1 MACQYCGGSHSS
13 ENGGCPAFGPW
24 ASEQPLP
31 SLAPGQILE
40 GKYKIV
46 RELGRGAMGVVHEA
60 LHMALGRRVA
70 VKTLLAETGPDPDLV
85 ARFEREAR
93 AASAIGHPHIVDVFD
108 LGRTPEGVLF
118 MAMELL
124 DGKPLA
130 TLLRQT
136 PCLPVPLALDLAS
149 QMLSGLAAA
158 HRNGIVHRD
167 LKPDNIFI
175 LNTEDRPNFLK
186 IVDFGISKILVR
198 SGHGQPMAGKGGG
211 TAVGTILG
219 TPLYMSPE
227 QILGQVGRIDH
238 RSDIY
243 SAGVVLYEMLCGRT
257 PFEGESHAKIFAS
270 ILDGWYPLPRDL
282 RKEIPLSVEA
292 AIVRALDRDMAKRFD
307 TATAMREAVIGRSA
321 DLTPPP
327 EMVSDFVALKPV
339 TIRPPS
345 SVERGDPFSPLPDKD
360 PVPLLPRELEHPLA
374 EPSHKTSPS
383 IELARPVRTSSSSM
397 PRRLASQE
405 IARPV
410 RIWPRLA
417 IVLGLVALIVGIRV
431 VTIYLR
437 PAGGKSVPAAQHEQH
452 KVTLAVDPAEAVVQI
467 DHLPAM
473 RDDLF
478 LDQGKSHVLAASAP
492 GRIFRRF
499 SFELKTDMEISV
511 YLGRTLVLPS
521 PADPGPLPSEL
532 AVRHSEHP
540 PARDDINH
548 AFAKL
553 ERYTR
558 CLALLGYADGEARK
572 GGNPAVP
579 SNSDMSG
586 CIQLLDEANTLAP
599 VMFQLHAAAV
609 AYLQGVQGGQSP
621 ATLHKLLANFRAE
634 FLAARTDW
642 QMAEL
647 ARQEKNEGQTAA
659 WHLRRVA
666 LAAQAWLRQ
675 SRATSVSARGLKE
688 SRSKLDEAYQAL
700 LGFAKQ
706 SPKEMAQVS
715 GANEFMRSAQDVS
728 ALARG
733 ESSKRAEAAAAFA
746 ACKQLL
752 TAFNAL
758 VVE

>member
-1 MACQYCGGSHSS
+1 MGQA
-13 ENGGCPAFGPW
+13 
-24 ASEQPLP
+24 LP

-118 MAMELL
+118 MAMEFL

-130 TLLRQT
+130 TLLKET
-136 PCLPVPLALDLAS
+136 PCLPIPLALDLAS

-175 LNTEDRPNFLK
+175 LNTEDRPNFVK

-198 SGHGQPMAGKGGG
+198 SGPGQHLAGKGGG
-211 TAVGTILG
+211 TAVGTVLG

-243 SAGVVLYEMLCGRT
+243 SAGVVIYEMLCGRT

-270 ILDGWYPLPRDL
+270 ILDGWYPLPHDL
-282 RKEIPLSVEA
+282 RRDIPAVVDA

-307 TATAMREAVIGRSA
+307 TATAMREAVTGRSA
-321 DLTPPP
+321 DLTPAP
-327 EMVSDFVALKPV
+327 EMVSTPV
-339 TIRPPS
+339 SLHPPTIRQPS
-345 SVERGDPFSPLPDKD
+345 SMERGDPFAPLPDSESIPMLSRD
-360 PVPLLPRELEHPLA
+360 LEHPLA
-374 EPSHKTSPS
+374 EPSHKASPS
-383 IELARPVRTSSSSM
+383 IELARPVRASSATM
-397 PRRLASQE
+397 PRRMASHE
-405 IARPV
+405 APRPV
-410 RIWPRLA
+410 RVWPRLA
-417 IVLGLVALIVGIRV
+417 IVLGLVALVVAVRV

-437 PAGGKSVPAAQHEQH
+437 PTVGKSAPVTQRVQH
-452 KVTLAVDPAEAVVQI
+452 KVTLAVDPAEATVHI
-467 DHLPAM
+467 DQLPAM

-478 LDQGKSHVLAASAP
+478 LDQEKSHVLVASAP
-492 GRIFRRF
+492 GRITRKF
-499 SFELKTDMEISV
+499 SFEAKSDVELSV
-511 YLGRTLVLPS
+511 HLGRALVPPS
-521 PADPGPLPSEL
+521 PSDPGPSPSEL
-532 AVRHSEHP
+532 AVRYSVN
-540 PARDDINH
+540 PAPRDDINH

-553 ERYTR
+553 ERYAR
-558 CLALLGYADGEARK
+558 CLALLGYVEGEVRK
-572 GGNPAVP
+572 GGNSVVP

-586 CIQLLDEANTLAP
+586 CVQLLDEANTHSP
-599 VMFQLHAAAV
+599 VMFQLHAAGV
-609 AYLQGVQGGQSP
+609 AFLQGVQGGQSP
-621 ATLHKLLANFRAE
+621 ATLHKLLAAFRAE
-634 FLAARTDW
+634 FLAVRTDW
-642 QMAEL
+642 QTAEL
-647 ARQEKNEGQTAA
+647 ARQEKDEGQTAA
-659 WHLRRVA
+659 WHMRRVA

-675 SRATSVSARGLKE
+675 SKASSAPGRGLKE
-688 SRSKLDEAYQAL
+688 SRARLDEAHQAL
-700 LGFAKQ
+700 LELSKQ
-706 SPKEMAQVS
+706 SPKVMARVA
-715 GANEFMRSAQDVS
+715 GADEFTRSAQEVV

-733 ESSKRAEAAAAFA
+733 ESGKRFESAAAFA
-746 ACKQLL
+746 ACRQLF

>member
-1 MACQYCGGSHSS
+1 L
-13 ENGGCPAFGPW
+13 GPW
-24 ASEQPLP
+24 ATAQPLP

-70 VKTLLAETGPDPDLV
+70 IKTLLAETGPDPDLV

-124 DGKPLA
+124 DGKSLA
-130 TLLRQT
+130 TLLRDT

-175 LNTEDRPNFLK
+175 LNTEDRPNFVK

-198 SGHGQPMAGKGGG
+198 SSQGRHLAGKGGG
-211 TAVGTILG
+211 TAVGTVLG

-270 ILDGWYPLPRDL
+270 ILDGWYPLPSDL
-282 RKEIPLSVEA
+282 RHEIPPSVAA

-307 TATAMREAVIGRSA
+307 TATAMREAVTGRSA
-321 DLTPPP
+321 DLTPAP
-327 EMVSDFVALKPV
+327 EMVSAPVAMHPP
-339 TIRPPS
+339 TIRQPS
-345 SVERGDPFSPLPDKD
+345 SVERGDPFAPLPD
-360 PVPLLPRELEHPLA
+360 PAPIPLLPRDLEHPLA
-374 EPSHKTSPS
+374 EPSHNASPS
-383 IELARPVRTSSSSM
+383 IELARPVRTSSPAI
-397 PRRLASQE
+397 PRRMTSQE
-405 IARPV
+405 VPRPV
-410 RIWPRLA
+410 RIWPGLA
-417 IVLGLVALIVGIRV
+417 IVLGLVALIVGVRV
-431 VTIYLR
+431 VTIYTR
-437 PAGGKSVPAAQHEQH
+437 PAGGKSAPVTQHEQH
-452 KVTLAVDPAEAVVQI
+452 KVTLAVDPAEASVQI

-478 LDQGKSHVLAASAP
+478 LDQDKAHLLAASAP
-492 GRIFRRF
+492 GRITRKF
-499 SFELKTDMEISV
+499 SFEAKTDMELSV
-511 YLGRTLVLPS
+511 HLGRALVPPS
-521 PADPGPLPSEL
+521 PADPGPSTSEL
-532 AVRHSEHP
+532 AVHYSAN
-540 PARDDINH
+540 PATRDEINH

-553 ERYTR
+553 ERYAR
-558 CLALLGYADGEARK
+558 CLALLGYTDGEARK

-586 CIQLLDEANTLAP
+586 CVQLLEEANALAP
-599 VMFQLHAAAV
+599 VMFQLHAAAG
-609 AYLQGVQGGQSP
+609 AYLQGVQGGQTP
-621 ATLHKLLANFRAE
+621 ATLHKLLAAFRAE
-634 FLAARTDW
+634 FLAVRTDW
-642 QMAEL
+642 QMTEL
-647 ARQEKNEGQTAA
+647 ARQEKDEGQTAA
-659 WHLRRVA
+659 WHMRRVA

-675 SRATSVSARGLKE
+675 GRAGSATVRGLKE
-688 SRSKLDEAYQAL
+688 SRANLDEAYQAL

-706 SPKEMAQVS
+706 SPKEMARVS
-715 GANEFMRSAQDVS
+715 GADGFMSSAQDVV

-733 ESSKRAEAAAAFA
+733 ESSKRAEAAATLA
-746 ACKQLL
+746 ACRQLL
-752 TAFNAL
+752 NAFNAL

>member
-1 MACQYCGGSHSS
+1 L
-13 ENGGCPAFGPW
+13 GPW
-24 ASEQPLP
+24 ATEQPLP

-70 VKTLLAETGPDPDLV
+70 IKTLLAETGPDPDLV

-124 DGKPLA
+124 DGKSLA
-130 TLLRQT
+130 TLLRDT

-175 LNTEDRPNFLK
+175 LNTEDRPNFVK

-198 SGHGQPMAGKGGG
+198 SSQGRHLAGKGGG
-211 TAVGTILG
+211 TAVGTVLG

-270 ILDGWYPLPRDL
+270 ILDGWYPLPSDL
-282 RKEIPLSVEA
+282 RREIPPSVAA

-307 TATAMREAVIGRSA
+307 TATAMREAVTGRSA
-321 DLTPPP
+321 DLTPAP
-327 EMVSDFVALKPV
+327 EMVFAPFAMHPP
-339 TIRPPS
+339 TIRQPS
-345 SVERGDPFSPLPDKD
+345 SVERGDPFAPLPD
-360 PVPLLPRELEHPLA
+360 PSPIPLLSRDLEHPLA
-374 EPSHKTSPS
+374 EPSHNASPS
-383 IELARPVRTSSSSM
+383 IELARPVRTSSPAM
-397 PRRLASQE
+397 PRRSLSQE
-405 IARPV
+405 APRPV
-410 RIWPRLA
+410 RIWPGLA
-417 IVLGLVALIVGIRV
+417 IGFGLVLLIVGVRV
-431 VTIYLR
+431 VTIHLR
-437 PAGGKSVPAAQHEQH
+437 PAGGKGAPVVQGEQH
-452 KVTLAVDPAEAVVQI
+452 KVTLAVDPSEAVVQI

-478 LDQGKSHVLAASAP
+478 LDQDKAHILAASAP
-492 GRIFRRF
+492 GRITRKF
-499 SFELKTDMEISV
+499 SFEAKTDMELSV
-511 YLGRTLVLPS
+511 HLGRALVLPS
-521 PADPGPLPSEL
+521 PADPGPSISES
-532 AVRHSEHP
+532 AVRYSAN
-540 PARDDINH
+540 PATRDDINH

-553 ERYTR
+553 ERYAR
-558 CLALLGYADGEARK
+558 CLALLGYTDGEARK

-586 CIQLLDEANTLAP
+586 CVQLLEEANALAP
-599 VMFQLHAAAV
+599 VMFQLHAAAM
-609 AYLQGVQGGQSP
+609 AYLQGVQGGQTP
-621 ATLHKLLANFRAE
+621 ATLHKLLAAFRAE
-634 FLAARTDW
+634 VLAVRTDW
-642 QMAEL
+642 QMTEL
-647 ARQEKNEGQTAA
+647 ARQEKDEGQTAA
-659 WHLRRVA
+659 WHMRRVA

-675 SRATSVSARGLKE
+675 GKAGSAPARGLKE
-688 SRSKLDEAYQAL
+688 SRAKLDEAYQAL

-706 SPKEMAQVS
+706 SPKEMARVS
-715 GANEFMRSAQDVS
+715 GADGFMSSAQDVV
-728 ALARG
+728 ALARA
-733 ESSKRAEAAAAFA
+733 EPSKRAESAATLA
-746 ACKQLL
+746 ACRQLL
-752 TAFNAL
+752 NAFNAL

>member
-1 MACQYCGGSHSS
+1 L
-13 ENGGCPAFGPW
+13 GPW
-24 ASEQPLP
+24 ASVQPLP

-70 VKTLLAETGPDPDLV
+70 IKTLLAETGPDPDLV

-130 TLLRQT
+130 MLLNET
-136 PCLPVPLALDLAS
+136 PCLPVPLAIDLAS

-175 LNTEDRPNFLK
+175 LNSEDRPNFLK

-198 SGHGQPMAGKGGG
+198 GGHGQPMAGKGGG

-227 QILGQVGRIDH
+227 QILGQVGHIDH

-243 SAGVVLYEMLCGRT
+243 AAGVVLYEMLCGRT

-282 RKEIPLSVEA
+282 RREIPPGVEA

-307 TATAMREAVIGRSA
+307 TAAAMREAVTGRSA
-321 DLTPPP
+321 DLTPAPD
-327 EMVSDFVALKPV
+327 MVSDFVALKPS
-339 TIRPPS
+339 TLRQPS
-345 SVERGDPFSPLPDKD
+345 SVDRGDPFAPLPD
-360 PVPLLPRELEHPLA
+360 PEPIPLLPRDLEHPLA
-374 EPSHKTSPS
+374 EPSRTASPS
-383 IELARPVRTSSSSM
+383 LGLARPVRTSSSAM
-397 PRRLASQE
+397 PSRLAAQSA
-405 IARPV
+405 ARPV

-417 IVLGLVALIVGIRV
+417 MVLGLVALVVGVRV
-431 VTIYLR
+431 VTIALR
-437 PAGGKSVPAAQHEQH
+437 PAGGKSAPLTQHQQH
-452 KVTLAVDPAEAVVQI
+452 RVTLAVDPAEATVQI
-467 DHLPAM
+467 DHLPAL

-478 LDQGKSHVLAASAP
+478 LDQGISHVLAASAP
-492 GRIFRRF
+492 GRIPRRF
-499 SFELKTDMEISV
+499 FFEVKTDMEFSV
-511 YLGRTLVLPS
+511 HLGRTLALPS
-521 PADPGPLPSEL
+521 PTDPGPSPSEL
-532 AVRHSEHP
+532 AVHYSANP
-540 PARDDINH
+540 AARDDISH

-553 ERYTR
+553 ERYAR
-558 CLALLGYADGEARK
+558 CLVLLGYVDGEGRT
-572 GGNPAVP
+572 GGNPAGP

-586 CIQLLDEANTLAP
+586 CVQLLDEATTLAP
-599 VMFQLHAAAV
+599 VMFQLHTAAV
-609 AYLQGVQGGQSP
+609 AYVQGVQGGQSP
-621 ATLHKLLANFRAE
+621 ATLRTLLAAFRAE

-647 ARQEKNEGQTAA
+647 ARQEKEEGQTAE
-659 WHLRRVA
+659 WHMRRVA

-675 SRATSVSARGLKE
+675 SKAGSASARGLKE
-688 SRSKLDEAYQAL
+688 TRAKLDEAYQAL
-700 LGFAKQ
+700 LGFSKQ

-715 GANEFMRSAQDVS
+715 GADEFMKSAQAIV
-728 ALARG
+728 AFARG
-733 ESSKRAEAAAAFA
+733 ESSKRAEAAAALA
-746 ACKQLL
+746 ACRQLL

-758 VVE
+758 VVDSSRAANRIE